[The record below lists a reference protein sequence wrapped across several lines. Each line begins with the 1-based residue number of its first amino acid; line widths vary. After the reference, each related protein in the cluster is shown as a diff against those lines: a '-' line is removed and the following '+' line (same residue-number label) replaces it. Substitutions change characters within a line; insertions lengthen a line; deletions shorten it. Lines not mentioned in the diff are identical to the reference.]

1 MAEALIKQHIPLYL
15 KYRPS
20 SINELVGQDAVKQTL
35 LNAIEHNRLSHAFLF
50 VGPRGTGKTSTARI
64 LAKSINC
71 INGPTTTPCQ
81 ICASCVEI
89 AAGTSPA
96 VFEID
101 AASNNSVEDARALI
115 EKAPLIAVGGR
126 FKIYIIDECHM
137 LSREAFNAL
146 LKTLEEP
153 PPNVIFVLATT
164 EEHKVPPTI
173 ASRCQKLLFRLI
185 NYKTIIEHLNTIAK
199 SEGFEIE
206 PAALEI
212 IARQARGGMRDA
224 LSILDQASLL
234 SMPGTPVSASDL
246 LSLIGAL
253 PEDVL
258 LTLGSCILQG
268 DGKTIVDSAE
278 RLLMEGREPAAV
290 VSELSSHFLN
300 LLRAFYSAGS
310 QEHNIIAGSSKYAEA
325 LSQQAK
331 QADPLELTQIIEQLD
346 RLEQLCR
353 RSTQPAMQFEV
364 GLLSICHR
372 NHIPSLQGLADR
384 VSQLEQSAG
393 KGAPVTSAAKPA
405 ASFVATKTSTPVTPT
420 KPIAAATPTPA
431 TPATSSKMTVPAPA
445 AQETTA
451 HTSPK
456 QTHEESVIP
465 SAPFWSKLLS
475 TLEEQHRPTW
485 SLVSTHAFPI
495 KVSERELII
504 GVANPQFQ
512 KMIEAKADHVRTAAT
527 AIIGSS
533 PILHV
538 RISENSFVQTT
549 DSTAASSGSTNSESN
564 TSETIDAGTDAM
576 DSSATA
582 RKRGSAP
589 SQDSSSTLKEAY
601 RLFEGPGS
609 RQIG

>member
-1 MAEALIKQHIPLYL
+1 MQIIKQHIPLYL

-64 LAKSINC
+64 LAKSLNC
-71 INGPTTTPCQ
+71 INGPTATPCQ
-81 ICASCVEI
+81 TCASCIEI

-115 EKAPLIAVGGR
+115 EKAPLVAIGGR

-173 ASRCQKLLFRLI
+173 ASRCQKLLFRLLSYEAI
-185 NYKTIIEHLNTIAK
+185 VNHLNTVAK
-199 SEGFEIE
+199 NEGFEIE
-206 PAALEI
+206 PEAVEI

-234 SMPGTPVSASDL
+234 STPGTPVSASEL
-246 LSLIGAL
+246 LSLLGAL

-258 LTLGSCILQG
+258 LTLGTCLLQG
-268 DGKTIVDSAE
+268 DGKTIVDSVE
-278 RLLMEGREPAAV
+278 RLLMEGREPSAV
-290 VSELSSHFLN
+290 VPELSTHFLN
-300 LLRAFYSAGS
+300 LLRAYYDTSS
-310 QEHNIIAGSSKYAEA
+310 QSDHIAGSSKYTQTLHE
-325 LSQQAK
+325 QAK

-372 NHIPSLQGLADR
+372 HHIPSLQNLADR
-384 VSQLEQSAG
+384 VNQLEQG
-393 KGAPVTSAAKPA
+393 KGVSTAPAAKTAPA
-405 ASFVATKTSTPVTPT
+405 
-420 KPIAAATPTPA
+420 IAKA
-431 TPATSSKMTVPAPA
+431 TPASAPATTSPAPSKTTPPPAPTKTTTSTA
-445 AQETTA
+445 AQA
-451 HTSPK
+451 IALSAA
-456 QTHEESVIP
+456 THAAAASAPTQP
-465 SAPFWSKLLS
+465 SQPFWSKLLS

-495 KVSERELII
+495 KVSEHELII
-504 GVANPQFQ
+504 GVVKEQFQ
-512 KMIEAKADHVRTAAT
+512 KMIEGKAEHVRTAAN
-527 AIIGSS
+527 AILGKK
-533 PILHV
+533 PELRV
-538 RISENSFVQTT
+538 RIAENTELAQ
-549 DSTAASSGSTNSESN
+549 AASSAAADSTNSSNATKDTAN
-564 TSETIDAGTDAM
+564 TSAPAVEVGTPTA
-576 DSSATA
+576 AT
-582 RKRGSAP
+582 KRVSAP
-589 SQDSSSTLKEAY
+589 AQDPSSTLKEAY